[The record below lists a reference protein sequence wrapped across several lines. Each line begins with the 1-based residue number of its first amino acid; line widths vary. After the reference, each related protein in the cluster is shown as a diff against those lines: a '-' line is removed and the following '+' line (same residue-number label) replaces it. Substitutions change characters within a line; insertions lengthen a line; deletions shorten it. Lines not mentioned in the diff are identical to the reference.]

1 MAKGKPTEEAAAI
14 YVPIGDLRP
23 WAENPRHNEAAVPKV
38 AESIRRFG
46 FAAPIIARR
55 DGEIIAGHT
64 RWRAAQLLG
73 LDRVPVRYMDMD
85 PVDARL
91 YALADNKLAEIADWD
106 EEALARAVAS
116 LQEEGQVEGLLI
128 AGFSES
134 EQDALL
140 VILQEPEETFLGDG
154 GEGTGSGSGAGGAEE
169 VPDDGYVDFL
179 FGEHKGRVDR
189 AVYQTF
195 VASFDRRRE
204 ERQREGRSTLLTD
217 VLPDVFDPPVAE
229 VADA

>member
-1 MAKGKPTEEAAAI
+1 MARKEQQEAAAVF
-14 YVPIGDLRP
+14 VPIGDLRP
-23 WAENPRHNEAAVPKV
+23 WEENPRRNQEAIPRV

-46 FAAPIIARR
+46 FLAPIIARR

-64 RWRAAQLLG
+64 RWEAAKTLG
-73 LDRVPVRYMDMD
+73 LDRVPVRYTDLD

-91 YALADNKLAEIADWD
+91 YALADNKLSEIADWD
-106 EEALARAVAS
+106 EEALARAVAA
-116 LQEEGQVEGLLI
+116 LQEEGQVDGLMI
-128 AGFSES
+128 AGFSEQ

-140 VILQEPEETFLGDG
+140 VLLTPEEDPVRLEGDG
-154 GEGTGSGSGAGGAEE
+154 DGATGGEEP
-169 VPDDGYVDFL
+169 VPDDGCVDFV

-195 VASFDRRRE
+195 VSAFDARRE
-204 ERQREGRSTLLTD
+204 ERQAEGRSTLLTD
-217 VLPDVFDPPVAE
+217 VLADVFDPPGFEE